1 MRSQGDTVRKEQD
14 RVLLFEK
21 NLSGQK
27 REAIMG
33 EQKRD
38 AMTNGYGDAYY
49 RISYIDL
56 NKNEVRNLKIVD
68 AEWEDEKLCC
78 FAYDRLI
85 ENCAKKHVHE
95 SDREKFIRLMKTE
108 NLRSCFAVK
117 QDTVEFTYRRL
128 VGETYRWVQTE
139 IVPLEDY

>member
-1 MRSQGDTVRKEQD
+1 
-14 RVLLFEK
+14 
-21 NLSGQK
+21 
-27 REAIMG
+27 MG

-38 AMTNGYGDAYY
+38 AMTNGYGESESAEIAAVAFNLLRDAYY

-108 NLRSCFAVK
+108 NLRNCFAVK

-139 IVPLEDY
+139 IVPLEDYSEDRARAVW